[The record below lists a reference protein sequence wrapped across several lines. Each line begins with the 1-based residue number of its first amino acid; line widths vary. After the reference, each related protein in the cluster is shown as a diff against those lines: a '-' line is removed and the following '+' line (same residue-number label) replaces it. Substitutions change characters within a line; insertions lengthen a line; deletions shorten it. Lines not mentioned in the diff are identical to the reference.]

1 MKMSFL
7 RISVFLVI
15 LFISNEPRIVNS
27 YVNAVQSKG
36 KDSIACNTLKNSLT
50 KLNAPKPKPKSID
63 RDESFAEA
71 KQKYSDLNFSSGDTL
86 SFPERARIIV
96 GIWNDVKRRA
106 VSNELKSIAQS
117 NATNWSLK
125 IQFNQTPRGPE
136 KAKLSP
142 KMMASDVQAMKDE
155 VTVSNICGFYL
166 SGTSIINKK

>member
-15 LFISNEPRIVNS
+15 LFISNAPKISNS
-27 YVNAVQSKG
+27 YVNAVKAKG

-50 KLNAPKPKPKSID
+50 KLNAPKPKPKSIN

-96 GIWNDVKRRA
+96 GIWNDVKKRA
-106 VSNELKSIAQS
+106 VSNELKSIAQR
-117 NATNWSLK
+117 NATNW
-125 IQFNQTPRGPE
+125 
-136 KAKLSP
+136 
-142 KMMASDVQAMKDE
+142 
-155 VTVSNICGFYL
+155 
-166 SGTSIINKK
+166 